1 MLRDTPLEKCRYR
14 PGQNSNEEAMLS
26 YDLKY
31 DFALA
36 LRAGAVALGLLTL
49 APGEATA
56 EAGAGLRQISPR
68 AEAPAQVSG
77 SPSHAPAAGPDRIG
91 EPGGDGPG
99 DLLGGR
105 EALAMQG
112 SGVSAA
118 FDALSRLKQAR
129 VMQRCRDIL
138 ARPAQAEASQLTIC
152 ETLMMM
158 PKP

>member
-1 MLRDTPLEKCRYR
+1 
-14 PGQNSNEEAMLS
+14 MLS
-26 YDLKY
+26 FDLKY
-31 DFALA
+31 DFAPA
-36 LRAGAVALGLLTL
+36 LRAGAVALGMLML
-49 APGEATA
+49 APGEAPAAPPGEATA
-56 EAGAGLRQISPR
+56 EGGTGLLPISPR

-91 EPGGDGPG
+91 EPGGGGPG
-99 DLLGGR
+99 DILGGR

-118 FDALSRLKQAR
+118 FDALSRLQQAR
-129 VMQRCRDIL
+129 VMQRCRDVL
-138 ARPAQAEASQLTIC
+138 ARPAKAEASHLTIC

>member
-1 MLRDTPLEKCRYR
+1 
-14 PGQNSNEEAMLS
+14 MLS
-26 YDLKY
+26 FDLKH
-31 DFALA
+31 DFTPA
-36 LRAGAVALGLLTL
+36 LRAAAVGLGMLTL
-49 APGEATA
+49 APGDAPAAPPGEATA
-56 EAGAGLRQISPR
+56 EAGAGLRQISPH
-68 AEAPAQVSG
+68 AETPAQVSG

-91 EPGGDGPG
+91 EPSGGDPG
-99 DLLGGR
+99 DILGGR

-118 FDALSRLKQAR
+118 FGALSRLKQAR
-129 VMQRCRDIL
+129 VMQRCRDVL